1 MAAGGGGSWKVAY
14 ADFTTAMMALF
25 MVLWLTSQDQK
36 IKEAVERSFKQ
47 PFHSFDNKSSG
58 LMPNESIQQVKGS
71 GNFSSLAA
79 VELLMLRQMNGDLL
93 KALEEDP
100 ALNAHKE
107 TMELKMTPDGVRLTI
122 FNRPKKPIF
131 QQDSAE
137 FTPAGA
143 MLIGNLAYTVDN
155 YSNFGLEIEGHTNVL
170 LDKRGRPVDSW
181 KLSIDR
187 AYVTRAEFV
196 RLKVPRGNIT
206 KVSGFGDSKP
216 LEHYPPE
223 SEFQNRVDIMI
234 RVLKS

>member
-36 IKEAVERSFKQ
+36 IKEAIERSFKQ

-58 LMPNESIQQVKGS
+58 LMPNESVQQVKGS
-71 GNFSSLAA
+71 GNFSSVAA
-79 VELLMLRQMNGDLL
+79 VELLMLRKMNGDLL
-93 KALEEDP
+93 KTLEEDP
-100 ALNAHKE
+100 TINAHKE
-107 TMELKMTPDGVRLTI
+107 TFELKLTPDGVRLTI

-143 MLIGNLAYTVDN
+143 MLIGNLAYTVDK
-155 YSNFGLEIEGHTNVL
+155 YPNFGLEIEGHTNVV
-170 LDKRGRPVDSW
+170 LDEKGKPTDSW
-181 KLSIDR
+181 KLSVDR
-187 AYVTRAEFV
+187 AYVTRSEFV

-216 LEHYPPE
+216 LENYSPE

>member
-47 PFHSFDNKSSG
+47 PFHSFDTKSSG
-58 LMPNESIQQVKGS
+58 LMPNESVQQVKGT
-71 GNFSSLAA
+71 GNYDSTDAI
-79 VELLMLRQMNGDLL
+79 ELLMLRKMNSDLL
-93 KALEEDP
+93 NMLEEDP
-100 ALNAHKE
+100 AISANKDAFD
-107 TMELKMTPDGVRLTI
+107 LKLTPDGVRLTI
-122 FNRPKKPIF
+122 FNRPQKPIF
-131 QQDSAE
+131 QQDTAK

-143 MLIGNLAYTVDN
+143 MLIGNLAYTVDK
-155 YSNFGLEIEGHTNVL
+155 YRNFGLEIEGHTNVQ
-170 LDKRGRPVDSW
+170 LDLKGRPFDSW
-181 KLSIDR
+181 KLSVDR
-187 AYVTRAEFV
+187 ASVTREEFI

-206 KVSGFGDSKP
+206 KVSGFGDSRP
-216 LEHYPPE
+216 LEYYPPE